1 MLKTQNIPFWNFP
14 FGRMLIFTVTYLNC
28 FFMSNMSMALLFPT
42 GDFDCVVSV
51 SLGFSFLIV
60 IDIGSL
66 ARFTCFSSVDLS
78 SIFCS
83 ILNPFFQNTVS
94 LLLLCF
100 TSSLWNSFQ

>member
-1 MLKTQNIPFWNFP
+1 MLKTRNISFWNFP

-28 FFMSNMSMALLFPT
+28 FFMSKMSTALLFPT
-42 GDFDCVVSV
+42 GDFDCVVLV
-51 SLGFSFLIV
+51 SLGFSFLVV

-78 SIFCS
+78 CIFCS

-94 LLLLCF
+94 LLLLCL